1 MVRQQETDFC
11 RGFAELLAHP
21 LPLVPG
27 WEGPN
32 SLCVAGPAHQQGTS
46 ASLVVHFDMDLVR
59 WILFLQRAL
68 RLICPHQS
76 VRQCLPVTGL
86 NGRAPAGSR

>member
-21 LPLVPG
+21 LPLVPE

-68 RLICPHQS
+68 RLI
-76 VRQCLPVTGL
+76 TGSQEK
-86 NGRAPAGSR
+86 RR

>member
-1 MVRQQETDFC
+1 MGVRRQETDFC

-32 SLCVAGPAHQQGTS
+32 SLCVPGPAVGTS
-46 ASLVVHFDMDLVR
+46 ASLVVHFDMDPVR

-68 RLICPHQS
+68 RLICPHQR

-86 NGRAPAGSR
+86 NGRVPAGSR